1 MLYDPLTD
9 KVHCAGCNRWIS
21 LRGSTYSVYTQ
32 RRCLAQDH
40 IVGYEHDL
48 PEIFGDEEDE

>member
-40 IVGYEHDL
+40 VVGYKHDL